1 MSALSRFV
9 SSALI
14 GLSLSF
20 TRIHAMHKF
29 NTRPDPMDYTCIQVS
44 NCLQCISCVFDILAI
59 FDKSFKDLAHCVDCV
74 ADCAFHITAGCMIA
88 QTNAELNYR
97 AMHNAG
103 MAQPLVAA
111 PAAAPATGGKGGL
124 NDGLLGNA
132 AVVDMER

>member
-1 MSALSRFV
+1 
-9 SSALI
+9 
-14 GLSLSF
+14 
-20 TRIHAMHKF
+20 
-29 NTRPDPMDYTCIQVS
+29 
-44 NCLQCISCVFDILAI
+44 
-59 FDKSFKDLAHCVDCV
+59 
-74 ADCAFHITAGCMIA
+74 MIA

>member
-1 MSALSRFV
+1 M
-9 SSALI
+9 
-14 GLSLSF
+14 
-20 TRIHAMHKF
+20 
-29 NTRPDPMDYTCIQVS
+29 
-44 NCLQCISCVFDILAI
+44 FDILAI
-59 FDKSFKDLAHCVDCV
+59 FDKSFRDLAHCVDCV

-111 PAAAPATGGKGGL
+111 PAATPATGGKGGL

-132 AVVDMER
+132 AVVDMKR